1 MSIDWIRDAEAALA
15 LADEQNKPILIDF
28 SAAPA

>member
-15 LADEQNKPILIDF
+15 LAHDQNNALLIDF
-28 SAAPA
+28 SAAPS